1 MEPGEKVLVV
11 EDVIT
16 TGGSVR
22 EVIEVVRGLG
32 GKVVG
37 VGVLVDRS
45 NGTAKLGVRTEALLT
60 TEVVSYAPED
70 CPLCKM
76 GIPAVKPGSRNV

>member
-1 MEPGEKVLVV
+1 MV

-22 EVIEVVRGLG
+22 RLLKWFAAWAAKWGA
-32 GKVVG
+32 
-37 VGVLVDRS
+37 GVLVDRS
-45 NGTAKLGVRTEALLT
+45 GGTAKLGVRTEALLT
-60 TEVVSYAPED
+60 TKAASYAPED
-70 CPLCKM
+70 CPLCKR

>member
-1 MEPGEKVLVV
+1 VLVV

-22 EVIEVVRGLG
+22 EVIELVRSLG
-32 GKVVG
+32 GEVVG

-45 NGTAKLGVRTEALLT
+45 GGGVGFGTRLEAVLRLDI
-60 TEVVSYAPED
+60 VSFPPEE
-70 CPLCKM
+70 CELCGPGM
-76 GIPAVKPGSRNV
+76 PPAIKPGSRSL